1 MVIFC
6 PCCHAFGCEGR
17 LQQCQ
22 VTGCI
27 IVFTFVIGN
36 QKLEHDQVKNKG
48 QVDRAHE
55 SIIDTKC
62 AHRKVNALT

>member
-1 MVIFC
+1 MLLDARV
-6 PCCHAFGCEGR
+6 GYSSVR
-17 LQQCQ
+17 WQTQ

-48 QVDRAHE
+48 QVDRAHK

>member
-1 MVIFC
+1 MLLDVRV
-6 PCCHAFGCEGR
+6 GYSSVR
-17 LQQCQ
+17 WQTQ

-36 QKLEHDQVKNKG
+36 QKLEHGQLKNKG

-55 SIIDTKC
+55 SIIDT
-62 AHRKVNALT
+62 

>member
-1 MVIFC
+1 MLLDV
-6 PCCHAFGCEGR
+6 R
-17 LQQCQ
+17 VSYSSVRWQTQ
-22 VTGCI
+22 VTGC

-55 SIIDTKC
+55 SNIDTKC